1 MSPILFWVAIG
12 VALIIAVILIV
23 TLLLPSDASRKE
35 APSADVSIN
44 AAEGSIVTVRKVGHT
59 TRVVIRSDIHDHWE
73 GSDGIDLSP
82 APIEIT
88 RNEEPQLYAEYM
100 SPKTSA
106 IRKYEIAD
114 YIYSIGLTLP
124 YIHGLHEQ
132 WQKELQKDGT
142 TIPSG
147 EINPATEHTPVN
159 LKGGAARGG
168 VVYNK
173 LDINHRLRREPMV
186 DLESVEDPQET
197 PAEPSENE
205 SENENT
211 DV

>member
-1 MSPILFWVAIG
+1 MSQTLFWVAIG
-12 VALIIAVILIV
+12 VALLIAVILTV
-23 TLLLPSDASRKE
+23 TLLSQGDSSKKD

-44 AAEGSIVTVRKVGHT
+44 AAEGSIVTVRKVGRT
-59 TRVVIRSDIHDHWE
+59 TRVFIRSDIHDHWE

-88 RNEEPQLYAEYM
+88 RSEEPQLYAEYM

-132 WQKELQKDGT
+132 WQKELQSQEQM
-142 TIPSG
+142 IPSG
-147 EINPATEHTPVN
+147 EVNPATEHTPVN
-159 LKGGAARGG
+159 LKGGAPRGG

-173 LDINHRLRREPMV
+173 LDINHKLRKEPMV
-186 DLESVEDPQET
+186 DFGLAEDPED
-197 PAEPSENE
+197 EPSEHEEIE